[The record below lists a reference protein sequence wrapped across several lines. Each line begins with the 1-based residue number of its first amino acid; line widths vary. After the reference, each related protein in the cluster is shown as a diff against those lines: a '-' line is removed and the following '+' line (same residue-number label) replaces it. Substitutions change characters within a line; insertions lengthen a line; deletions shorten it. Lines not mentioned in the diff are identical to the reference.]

1 MPLVIGARR
10 GRLTLHGGDLEGF
23 RSNSSL
29 GYLGV
34 VRRGDQLLIKH
45 AFPAQCGFES
55 PGGLVD

>member
-1 MPLVIGARR
+1 MPPVIVARR
-10 GRLTLHGGDLEGF
+10 GRLTLHGGDVEGLGH
-23 RSNSSL
+23 SSL
-29 GYLGV
+29 GYLDV